1 MKSCE
6 QDNNFF
12 HMLLF
17 LSSTEVLFDISVVLL
32 SVVLNISLSHANTNL
47 PNRRFTHEQFLI
59 PKYLSILHVLLHS

>member
-6 QDNNFF
+6 QDNYFF

-17 LSSTEVLFDISVVLL
+17 LSSIEVLFDISVVLL

-59 PKYLSILHVLLHS
+59 LKYLSILHILLHS